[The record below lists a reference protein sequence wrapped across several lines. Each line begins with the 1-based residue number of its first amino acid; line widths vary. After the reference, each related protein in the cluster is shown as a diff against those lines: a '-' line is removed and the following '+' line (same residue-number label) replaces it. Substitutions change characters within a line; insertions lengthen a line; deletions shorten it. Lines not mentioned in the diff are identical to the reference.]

1 MWWISRVTVQKSSSF
16 RTLHRTEEDRTS
28 SREGARGR
36 DRESK
41 GIDLDPPWWS
51 PYPPPHHHH
60 PWCCRLWNCIST
72 PKSSSFLGF
81 ARHSRPM
88 QTKRK
93 CILQNF
99 QTSFLKVWC
108 QNKHV
113 TKYSTSIWQENSV
126 VCLICF
132 CFVIKCTLEAWWGP
146 TVQQENKG
154 LTALDARYWQALFWP
169 EGITSHSDQLPCWDL
184 CWVTG
189 QQGGGSVCV
198 LAVCQLLLMV
208 WPFFK
213 NET

>member
-1 MWWISRVTVQKSSSF
+1 MNEDFLEKDLVEEKSCLKNTYYLHKYVHNHRLNNISQFVTKCCVKYCSVHVFAAAHVHVKLQLMWWISRVTVQKSSSF

-99 QTSFLKVWC
+99 LTSFIV
-108 QNKHV
+108 
-113 TKYSTSIWQENSV
+113 
-126 VCLICF
+126 
-132 CFVIKCTLEAWWGP
+132 
-146 TVQQENKG
+146 
-154 LTALDARYWQALFWP
+154 
-169 EGITSHSDQLPCWDL
+169 
-184 CWVTG
+184 
-189 QQGGGSVCV
+189 
-198 LAVCQLLLMV
+198 
-208 WPFFK
+208 
-213 NET
+213 